1 MADKLFDKK
10 LEARRRDAEAV
21 KEEINTSK
29 KGNTKMENEKKEVI
43 KISKGKYIGMIIAV
57 WTAAILAVVL
67 AGVSVYYLAYHH
79 GYNDRVSDAK
89 VLSSAVEAQLKT
101 KQ

>member
-10 LEARRRDAEAV
+10 LEAKRRDAEAV

-29 KGNTKMENEKKEVI
+29 KGNTKMENDKKEIV
-43 KISKGKYIGMIIAV
+43 KISKGKYIGMIAAV
-57 WTAAILAVVL
+57 WAAAVLAVVL

-79 GYNDRVSDAK
+79 GYNDKASDAK
-89 VLSSAVEAQLKT
+89 ALSSAVESQLKA